1 MDAQQINTFMLT
13 NGKYFPEEKM
23 PLLRE
28 QLQNV
33 DDSKYATIVS
43 LQYKNPTTALILSLF
58 LGWIGVD
65 RFYIGDTG
73 FGIGKLLTMFL
84 CLIGTIWVIVDW
96 FLIMGSTREKNFN
109 KLMQYL

>member
-1 MDAQQINTFMLT
+1 MDAQQINTFMLI
-13 NGKYFPEEKM
+13 NAKYFPKYKM

-33 DDSKYATIVS
+33 DDKKYATIVS
-43 LQYKNPTTALILSLF
+43 LQYKDPTTALILSLF
-58 LGWIGVD
+58 LGLYGID

-73 FGIGKLLTMFL
+73 LGIGKLLTCGGL
-84 CLIGTIWVIVDW
+84 WIWTIIDW

>member
-13 NGKYFPEEKM
+13 NGKYFPEDKM

-58 LGWIGVD
+58 LGGYGID

-73 FGIGKLLTMFL
+73 LGIGKLLT
-84 CLIGTIWVIVDW
+84 CGGIGFWAIIDW